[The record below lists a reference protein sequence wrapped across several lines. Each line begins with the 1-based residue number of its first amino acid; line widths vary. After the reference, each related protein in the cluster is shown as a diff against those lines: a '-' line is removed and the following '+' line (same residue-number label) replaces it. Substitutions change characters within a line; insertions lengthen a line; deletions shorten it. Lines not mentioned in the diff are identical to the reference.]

1 MLVHITEN
9 PQWTLQIKIIG
20 HWKDSTFESFTT
32 DFVNGYLCRTTLH
45 NSSSDKDENNVDGG
59 TEETQDENIKESQK

>member
-20 HWKDSTFESFTT
+20 HWKDLTFESFTA
-32 DFVNGYLCRTTLH
+32 DFVNGYLWRTTLH
-45 NSSSDKDENNVDGG
+45 NSSFDKDEKQEDGG
-59 TEETQDENIKESQK
+59 TEETQDGNIKESQK